1 VGKRSR
7 RRGSEPPEA
16 PEVEYERDGHR
27 LRLRTVL
34 SAPTRREYAA
44 IGGAREDAWQ
54 RRAEFLFERLFVAWA
69 VEGVPVARSQLLARY
84 RFASQDERRMIRE
97 VLREHTAEY
106 FPELEAP

>member
-1 VGKRSR
+1 MGKRAR
-7 RRGSEPPEA
+7 RRGPGPPEA
-16 PEVEYERDGHR
+16 PEVDYERDGHR

-54 RRAEFLFERLFVAWA
+54 RRAEFLFERLFVAWSVA
-69 VEGVPVARSQLLARY
+69 GVPVERKQLLARY
-84 RFASQDERRMIRE
+84 RFASQDERRMIRD

-106 FPELEAP
+106 FPDVEAP